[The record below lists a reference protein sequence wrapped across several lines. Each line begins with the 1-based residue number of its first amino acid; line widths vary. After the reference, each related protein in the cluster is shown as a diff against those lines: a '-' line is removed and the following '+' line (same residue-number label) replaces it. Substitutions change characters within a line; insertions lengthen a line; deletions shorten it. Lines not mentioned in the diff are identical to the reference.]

1 VKGGLE
7 SRSLRANIFREIS
20 VSRQRG
26 CDEGIDCGYMERF
39 LPNWVIN
46 MKRDYRELLLI
57 ANVRGHIT
65 GKTRET
71 FVTLKEFD
79 HRTLT
84 EQN

>member
-1 VKGGLE
+1 
-7 SRSLRANIFREIS
+7 
-20 VSRQRG
+20 
-26 CDEGIDCGYMERF
+26 MERF